1 MKKTLKPF
9 ELAHEQYKILSS
21 RLKSTR
27 DVQEKNVLFKRL
39 TNLLA
44 VMEFLIALNKTQ

>member
-1 MKKTLKPF
+1 VKRKLNPF
-9 ELAHEQYKILSS
+9 DVAYDQYKM
-21 RLKSTR
+21 LKEKLGSTR

-44 VMEFLIALNKTQ
+44 VMEFLVSLNKSH